1 MPDSQ
6 EYMQAGE
13 PGQSDIIKSMLKEA
27 EVEAERIEQEAE
39 KAIKERL
46 EACGDECRRIEEEG
60 KRTAEEKIATIL
72 TRAKAAAALSN
83 RRELLRMRETII
95 GEIIGSVE
103 KRFSELIGRSG
114 YVEVLSALIAE
125 AVVGLDADEAL
136 IQTSAPEKV
145 MLDKAIP
152 MAREKAQELLG
163 RPVALGTSTEA
174 TLHEQGI
181 ILTKSGGSVAFNN
194 QVSTR
199 LLRYQTEIRKLIHE
213 RLFSED

>member
-174 TLHEQGI
+174 TLHEQG
-181 ILTKSGGSVAFNN
+181 SD
-194 QVSTR
+194 
-199 LLRYQTEIRKLIHE
+199 H
-213 RLFSED
+213 